1 MSPWQGGHSARG
13 EGSLPRPWPLTP
25 RQGPSPPGNPIAFLL
40 ARGDLSPSP
49 AARTPRVREEGA
61 ILPRLLRRRGVLV
74 TLTWGSVTARR
85 PTNWR
90 RRCTAPSA
98 LVAARAPAVAAPP
111 PAAPRGIRSPPR
123 AAAAAPSPLAL
134 RVAMGARSRRSRGA
148 LALPGARASAS
159 RLDEGSWTRRAPPAY
174 CSSCPPWCARPHP
187 VAQSRP
193 HAAHLAGPAL
203 PPLTAARRIS
213 ASSAASGGGGPGGDG
228 RGTGGGERGKR
239 EAAWQPGRHDTQ
251 VVAVARL
258 SRWLGVG
265 GFGGGAVGSMGRVRK
280 GAGGG
285 GSGRGVGRDAG
296 RSEAAPDAMIRFVPP
311 PDELGID
318 CVRSQLMAPRG
329 GGGAASSPPHHC
341 RH

>member
-1 MSPWQGGHSARG
+1 METSRPHLPPDPL
-13 EGSLPRPWPLTP
+13 GSGR
-25 RQGPSPPGNPIAFLL
+25 R
-40 ARGDLSPSP
+40 
-49 AARTPRVREEGA
+49 GA

-123 AAAAAPSPLAL
+123 AAAAPSPLAL

-213 ASSAASGGGGPGGDG
+213 ASSAASRGGGPGKDGEGARGDG
-228 RGTGGGERGKR
+228 RGKR

-265 GFGGGAVGSMGRVRK
+265 GFGGDAAGSMGRVRK

-285 GSGRGVGRDAG
+285 GRQGGRMGRREERGSAGRD
-296 RSEAAPDAMIRFVPP
+296 D
-311 PDELGID
+311 
-318 CVRSQLMAPRG
+318 
-329 GGGAASSPPHHC
+329 
-341 RH
+341 